1 VLIGMLV
8 ALAISTAVLGLSI
21 IEEIIPTQN

>member
-1 VLIGMLV
+1 VLIGIFV

>member
-1 VLIGMLV
+1 MLV